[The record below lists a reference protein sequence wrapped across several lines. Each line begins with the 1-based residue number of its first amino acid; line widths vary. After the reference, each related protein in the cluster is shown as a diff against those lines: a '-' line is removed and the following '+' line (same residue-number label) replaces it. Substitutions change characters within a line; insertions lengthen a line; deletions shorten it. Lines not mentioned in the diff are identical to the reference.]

1 MSQSNFNKQDNKQ
14 ENLKEIDEQLVRL
27 LGKRIA
33 VLERDRGISRTDR
46 RAYLQPLLAK
56 AGVPEFVW
64 EKLETCCTAA
74 LATSDL
80 ATLKTPPKQIAIVG
94 GKGMMGQ
101 FFRSR
106 FLAAGH
112 QVKALGRQDW
122 SDAETLLE
130 DIDLALICVPID
142 RTLEIIQKTAKYLP
156 QKAVLADITSI
167 KAPMVEAMLTHH
179 SGPVVGLH
187 PMFGPG
193 VKSFLSQ
200 KVVVCPGREDKASA
214 WLIELMEKDG
224 GDLVFCSAQEH
235 DRMTIA
241 VQALRHFSTY
251 SLGVFLAEEGVDIG
265 RSLELSSPI
274 YRMGVN
280 LVSRL
285 FAQDAQL
292 YADIMLATAERREAI
307 ARLASTFSRL
317 AKAIEWEDRSMVIE
331 EFDRTAKALGTETDR
346 ALRES
351 DKLIDSLS
359 ILLAANRVENAID
372 G

>member
-1 MSQSNFNKQDNKQ
+1 MSQDSFTANAK
-14 ENLKEIDEQLVRL
+14 ESLKEIDEQLVRL
-27 LGKRIA
+27 LGKRIEI
-33 VLERDRGISRTDR
+33 LGKCQGIATEMKDEGRSH
-46 RAYLQPLLAK
+46 LQPLLDE
-56 AGVPEFVW
+56 AGVPSFMW
-64 EKLETCCTAA
+64 EKIETCCTAA

-80 ATLKTPPKQIAIVG
+80 ATLKAPPQKIAIVG

-101 FFRSR
+101 FFGSR

-112 QVKALGRQDW
+112 QVITVGRQDW
-122 SDAETLLE
+122 SRADTLLA

-142 RTLEIIQKTAKYLP
+142 RTLDIIQQTAKYLP
-156 QKAVLADITSI
+156 PTAILADITSI

-200 KVVVCPGREDKASA
+200 KVVICPGRQDEAYQ

-224 GDLVFCSAQEH
+224 GDLVFCSGEEH

-285 FAQDAQL
+285 FAQDAEL
-292 YADIMLATAERREAI
+292 YADIMLATEERREAI
-307 ARLASTFSRL
+307 ARLAGTFSRL
-317 AKAIEWEDRSMVIE
+317 ATAIEHQDRSTLIE
-331 EFDRTAKALGTETDR
+331 EFDRTAKTLGSETDR
-346 ALRES
+346 ALHES

-359 ILLAANRVENAID
+359 ILLAANRVRSSF